1 MSTLVIQARVH
12 YFNCSHQSCGAINTK
27 QRATANIIDS
37 FVFPRWEKSTRWW
50 TGWMRCLSSFILSFA
65 IFNFNPSF
73 LVLSRFN
80 VTIQISSLIYH
91 IYIYIC
97 NCLYSIFKLS
107 IFSPAIQI
115 SQYWM
120 WKVAQSLTSNKATAE
135 QRLEEQKGRFRSNL
149 LEKFNVKTSSHR
161 FISKQVN

>member
-1 MSTLVIQARVH
+1 MWSYKYETESNCKH
-12 YFNCSHQSCGAINTK
+12 YWQLRFSQVRKINKVVNRLDEVPFQFHIIICDFQFQSLFLGPFSLQCHNS
-27 QRATANIIDS
+27 D
-37 FVFPRWEKSTRWW
+37 
-50 TGWMRCLSSFILSFA
+50 FI
-65 IFNFNPSF
+65 PD
-73 LVLSRFN
+73 
-80 VTIQISSLIYH
+80 IS
-91 IYIYIC
+91 YIYIC

-115 SQYWM
+115 FQYWM
-120 WKVAQSLTSNKATAE
+120 WKVAQSLTSNRATAE

>member
-91 IYIYIC
+91 IYIYMQ
-97 NCLYSIFKLS
+97 LFIFN
-107 IFSPAIQI
+107 IQI
-115 SQYWM
+115 VNFLSRNSDFPILN
-120 WKVAQSLTSNKATAE
+120 V
-135 QRLEEQKGRFRSNL
+135 KGRSKPNKQQSYCWATVRGTKRTIQV
-149 LEKFNVKTSSHR
+149 KFIRK
-161 FISKQVN
+161 I